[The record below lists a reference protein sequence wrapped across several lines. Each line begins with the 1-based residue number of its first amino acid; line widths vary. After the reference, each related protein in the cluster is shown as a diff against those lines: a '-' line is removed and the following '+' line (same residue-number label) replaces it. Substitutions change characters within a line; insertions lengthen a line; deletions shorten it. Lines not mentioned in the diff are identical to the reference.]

1 MSARRIAHVT
11 FSSNGGAGSVAQ
23 TLQEAQVQ
31 SGHQSSV
38 ISLSNRSLRQD
49 LLRLPLTAVTSAV
62 DNFVLRKGQ
71 YELTSH
77 YRRDLSQKG
86 DLLLETEVLHFHWP
100 WGVLSRQEIQCLNQ
114 PIIWTLHD
122 FSPFTAFCHFPD
134 GCAGFENNCSKC
146 PQVKRLFQRQSTSW
160 HAIQSKTLRE
170 KDNLWFVA
178 PSQWMAS
185 AARSSS
191 ILSGLDVE
199 VISNPV
205 RHSLIDVRRT
215 SRKFARE
222 TLGINRTDF
231 VVGVV
236 AQDLS
241 SRRKSVGKIMEFL
254 GSASI
259 PRIFVC
265 LIGPNTVDRFD
276 SVPSAFFSPQSDQDL
291 ARTYSAL
298 DCVISSGE
306 ESFGLTLAEGAIFGA
321 RPYVLGRMT
330 GQGDIL
336 NKLDLPEISS
346 PSRLRES
353 LISLQHEIS
362 RSENVEPARARL
374 AKKARHLFS
383 PETAARSYESVYER
397 AMTS

>member
-1 MSARRIAHVT
+1 MKVRRIAHVT
-11 FSSNGGAGSVAQ
+11 FSSVGGAGSVAQ
-23 TLQEAQVQ
+23 TLQKAQVQ

-49 LLRLPLTAVTSAV
+49 LMRLPFTALTSSI

-77 YRRDLSQKG
+77 YRRDLPQKG
-86 DLLLETEVLHFHWP
+86 DLLSKSELLHLHWP

-134 GCAGFENNCSKC
+134 GCAGFENDCSKC
-146 PQVKRLFQRQSTSW
+146 PQAKRLFQRQSAHW
-160 HAIQSKTLRE
+160 HEIQSRTLRE
-170 KDNLWFVA
+170 RGNFWFVA

-191 ILSGLDVE
+191 ILSGSDVE

-205 RHSLIDVRRT
+205 RQSLIDVKRT
-215 SRKFARE
+215 SRKLARE
-222 TLGINRTDF
+222 ILGINQADF

-241 SRRKSVGKIMEFL
+241 STRKSVGRIMEFL

-259 PRIFVC
+259 PGILVC
-265 LIGPNTVDRFD
+265 LIGPNTVDRSD
-276 SVPSAFFSPQSDQDL
+276 CVPNSRFSPKSDQDL
-291 ARTYSAL
+291 ATTYSAL

-306 ESFGLTLAEGAIFGA
+306 ESFGLTLAEGASFGA

-336 NKLDLPEISS
+336 KKLDFPEISE

-353 LISLQHEIS
+353 LISYQHEIS
-362 RSENVEPARARL
+362 CSENVESSRAKL

-383 PETAARSYESVYER
+383 PETAARNYELVYER
-397 AMTS
+397 AMTK